1 MKTHDNQ
8 MKMMEVADTVTYEP
22 YSTGGKIG
30 TMIPTGMAG
39 AVENVLYAIE
49 QEKGPVD
56 QWVRQQLGYYTV
68 EELQRVLS
76 AEQIDGVAMAIFQMG
91 RGRGF
96 ILGDMTGVGK
106 GRQLAAMIKWSLLKG
121 RIPVYVTERSLL
133 FSDMYRD
140 LNDIGCGFLRPFILN
155 ADREAKVTDLQ
166 GNVVYDLPTR
176 SEMEHFRMY
185 GTLPQG
191 YDFLMLTYSQL
202 MRRESANWKVA
213 RVRNFIKD
221 TYLLMDEC
229 HNASG
234 DTSNVGRF
242 FREAVQQ
249 ARGVCYS
256 SATYAKYPSSMPLYA
271 LKTAIGDAKIGAD
284 QLIEIVEHGGPILQ
298 EELAKGLTESGCM
311 TRRER
316 DMSGVIR
323 ELRITSDED
332 AVSRCRHRYDAVI
345 EIVQDLYDL
354 QERFIEP
361 YLKTIDAEEVLRR
374 KCKLDELMPLEE
386 DSVSVVYDR
395 FSKRMTPIVQQL
407 LMATKAEDAVK
418 TTLDVLRSGKKPI
431 VQINHTMEAQLASL
445 AKVGD
450 VLPSAEFALVL
461 HRSLSGMLCYSV
473 TGSGVKPSNVREK
486 ERAPHYKCD
495 DVISIYELDA
505 AFPGG
510 EALEAYESIRRR
522 IDRTLTGLPLS
533 PIDFFVKRIEQ
544 AGYSVGI
551 LTQRHFGLQLHDDD
565 NGATCVRC
573 KASNKKRLAAD
584 FNNGRIDVLL
594 GNRMMSTGISLH
606 NSPEFEDTSQR
617 VVITWE
623 LQDSADRQTQF
634 DGRADRTGQLDHCHY
649 ITLSSPIPAEQRFL
663 MMNER
668 RQRSLNANVTANQ
681 KTDSPYENILN
692 RYGSRVVKEFLL
704 DHPEMAS
711 FIPDMPERFADEEEN
726 FNLVRIFMN
735 SLALMTCRDQE
746 SLLNEVMQ
754 RYHDLL
760 DYLNE
765 NGENE
770 LEAKVMPL
778 RATLLHR
785 MVFAAGKDKSEARS
799 VFEQDA
805 WLDEIEVD
813 VLRKPMTVSEIK
825 WLKQSLAYGKI
836 VNNRLDEAK
845 EEKVKNILIRYKQL
859 RLVAARKLAELT
871 RFTDPGEKAKYT
883 PKRLETL
890 KHQAYDME
898 AQERQIAKVE
908 EDIRNIKREL
918 LMFSPG
924 QVVGIPMSLFE
935 DGVIEDANMIDF
947 VSIGIFLGY
956 RLASGRLSRSNIKA
970 VFAVN
975 DGRRKLEIPF
985 TEQAILSTISR
996 QTGLDVFRRRVRGF
1010 DLKQWDSI
1018 RPKRTREI
1026 AYVVTGNILQGI
1038 AQARRFGENLRDHQ
1052 QRLLAQSKGHGHLVT
1067 YSDDRGGLRHGY
1079 LMPRIFRP
1087 RDLAMMNLNPK

>member
-1 MKTHDNQ
+1 MEPKDNQ
-8 MKMMEVADTVTYEP
+8 MMMMEVADTVTYQP

-30 TMIPTGMAG
+30 TMIPMGMAG
-39 AVENVLYAIE
+39 AVENVLAQIE

-68 EELQRVLS
+68 EEMQRVLS

-106 GRQLAAMIKWSLLKG
+106 GRQLAALIVWSLLKS

-140 LNDIGCGFLRPFILN
+140 LHDIGCGHLRPFILN
-155 ADREAKVTDLQ
+155 ADSEAKVTDLQ

-176 SEMEHFRMY
+176 KEMEHFRQH
-185 GTLPQG
+185 GTLPEG

-202 MRRESANWKVA
+202 MRRESTNWKVA

-234 DTSNVGRF
+234 DMSNVGRF

-256 SATYAKYPSSMPLYA
+256 SATYAKYPKSMPLYA
-271 LKTAIGDAKIGAD
+271 LKTAIGDAKIGAE

-316 DMSGVIR
+316 DMSGVVH
-323 ELRITSDED
+323 ELRITPDED
-332 AVSRCRHRYDAVI
+332 AVARCRRRYDAVI
-345 EIVQDLYDL
+345 EIVQDLYDF

-361 YLKTIDAEEVLRR
+361 YLNTIDAEEVLRR
-374 KCKLDELMPLEE
+374 KCKLDAFIPLAE
-386 DSVSVVYDR
+386 DSVNVIYER
-395 FSKRMTPIVQQL
+395 FSKRMMPIVQQL
-407 LMATKAEDAVK
+407 LMATKADDAVDV
-418 TTLDVLRSGKKPI
+418 TLDVLRSGKKPI
-431 VQINHTMEAQLASL
+431 VQINHTMEAQLTSL

-450 VLPSAEFALVL
+450 VLPSAEFAQVL
-461 HRSLSGMLCYSV
+461 HKSLSGMLYYSV
-473 TGSGVKPSNVREK
+473 SGSGIRPSNAGK
-486 ERAPHYKCD
+486 NERTPHYKCD
-495 DVISIYELDA
+495 EVITICELDA
-505 AFPGG
+505 AFPDG
-510 EALEAYESIRRR
+510 EAREAYDSIRRR
-522 IDRTLTGLPLS
+522 INRTLTGLPLS
-533 PIDFFVKRIEQ
+533 PIDYFVRRIEQ
-544 AGYSVGI
+544 AGYSVGV
-551 LTQRHFGLQLHDDD
+551 LTQRHLGLQLHEEDA
-565 NGATCVRC
+565 GATCVKC
-573 KASNKKRLAAD
+573 KSSDKKRLAAD
-584 FNNGRIDVLL
+584 FNNGRLDVLL
-594 GNRMMSTGISLH
+594 GNRMMGTGISLH
-606 NSPEFEDTSQR
+606 NSPEFEDTRPR
-617 VVITWE
+617 VAITWE
-623 LQDSADRQTQF
+623 LQDCADRQTQF

-649 ITLSSPIPAEQRFL
+649 IVLSSPIPAEQRFL

-681 KTDSPYENILN
+681 KTDAPYENILN
-692 RYGSRVVKEFLL
+692 KYGTRVVKEYLL
-704 DHPEMAS
+704 DHPEMAE
-711 FIPDMPERFADEEEN
+711 FIPDMPDLGEGEPPPD
-726 FNLVRIFMN
+726 LVRLFMN
-735 SLALMTCRDQE
+735 SLALMSCHDQE
-746 SLLNEVMQ
+746 TMLQEVMQ

-778 RATLLHR
+778 RAKLLHR
-785 MVFAAGKDKSEARS
+785 QVFAAGKDKNEAKS

-805 WLDEIEVD
+805 WLDELEVD
-813 VLRKPMTVSEIK
+813 VLRKPMTAAEIER
-825 WLKQSLAYGKI
+825 LQMTLADMITVKR
-836 VNNRLDEAK
+836 RLDEAK
-845 EEKVKNILIRYKQL
+845 DEKVKNILIRYKQL

-871 RFTDPGEKAKYT
+871 RYTNPGEPVKYT
-883 PKRLETL
+883 PKRLEML

-898 AQERQIAKVE
+898 GQNRQIMKVE
-908 EDIRNIKREL
+908 ADMRDIKRDL
-918 LMFSPG
+918 AMFFPG

-935 DGVIEDANMIDF
+935 DGVIENAGMIDF
-947 VSIGIFLGY
+947 VSIGIFLGF
-956 RLASGRLSRSNIKA
+956 RIANGRLSRSNIKA

-985 TEQAILSTISR
+985 TEHAILDTISR
-996 QTGLDVFRRRVRGF
+996 QSQLNIFRRRVRGF
-1010 DLKQWDSI
+1010 TLKNWDSI
-1018 RPKRTREI
+1018 RPKRSREI
-1026 AYVVTGNILQGI
+1026 AYIVTGNILQGI
-1038 AQARRFGENLRDHQ
+1038 ARAQRFGEKCSDFK
-1052 QRLLAQSKGHGHLVT
+1052 QRLLAQSKGRGHLVT
-1067 YSDDRGGLRHGY
+1067 YSDDQGGMRHGY

-1087 RDLAMMNLNPK
+1087 RDLSVI

>member
-1 MKTHDNQ
+1 METHDNQ
-8 MKMMEVADTVTYEP
+8 MKMMEVADTVTYQP
-22 YSTGGKIG
+22 YSMGGRIG
-30 TMIPTGMAG
+30 TMIPTGMAD
-39 AVENVLYAIE
+39 AVESVLQEIE

-56 QWVRQQLGYYTV
+56 QWVRQQLGFYTV

-106 GRQLAAMIKWSLLKG
+106 GRQLAALIKWSLLKG
-121 RIPVYVTERSLL
+121 RTPVYVTERSLL

-155 ADREAKVTDLQ
+155 ADREAKVTDQ
-166 GNVVYDLPTR
+166 KGNVVYDLPSRT
-176 SEMEHFRMY
+176 EMEHFRLR

-213 RVRNFIKD
+213 RVRDFIKG

-234 DTSNVGRF
+234 DSSNVGRF

-271 LKTAIGDAKIGAD
+271 LKTAIGDAKIGAE

-316 DMSGVIR
+316 DMSGVVR
-323 ELRITSDED
+323 ELRINSDED
-332 AVSRCRHRYDAVI
+332 AVALCRRRYDAVI
-345 EIVQDLYDL
+345 EIVQDLYDF

-361 YLKTIDAEEVLRR
+361 YLNTIDAEEVLRQ
-374 KCKLDELMPLEE
+374 KCGLDALMPLA
-386 DSVSVVYDR
+386 DGSVKVVYDR

-407 LMATKAEDAVK
+407 LMSTKADDAVDAA
-418 TTLDVLRSGKKPI
+418 LDVLRSGKKPI

-450 VLPSAEFALVL
+450 QLPSAEFALAL
-461 HRSLSGMLCYSV
+461 HKSLSSMFCYSV
-473 TGSGVKPSNVREK
+473 TGSGKKALNVRK
-486 ERAPHYKCD
+486 NERSPHYKCD
-495 DVISIYELDA
+495 DVISISELDA
-505 AFPGG
+505 AFPSG
-510 EALEAYESIRRR
+510 EAREAYGSIRRR
-522 IDRTLTGLPLS
+522 IDQTLTGLPLS
-533 PIDFFVKRIEQ
+533 PIDYFVKRIEQ
-544 AGYSVGI
+544 AGYSVGV
-551 LTQRHFGLQLHDDD
+551 LTQRHLGLQLHDGD
-565 NGATCVRC
+565 NGATCVKC
-573 KASNKKRLAAD
+573 KSSDKKRLAAD
-584 FNNGRIDVLL
+584 FNNGRLDVLL

-606 NSPEFEDTSQR
+606 NSPEFDDTRQR

-623 LQDSADRQTQF
+623 LQDCADRQTQF

-663 MMNER
+663 MMNEC

-692 RYGSRVVKEFLL
+692 RYGSRVVREYLL

-711 FIPDMPERFADEEEN
+711 FIPDMPENISDEEHSD
-726 FNLVRIFMN
+726 LVRIFMI
-735 SLALMTCRDQE
+735 SLALMNCHDQE
-746 SLLNEVMQ
+746 MMLDEVMQ

-785 MVFAAGKDKSEARS
+785 QVFAAGKDRNEAKS

-813 VLRKPMTVSEIK
+813 VLRKPMTALEIERM
-825 WLKQSLAYGKI
+825 QQTLAFGMM
-836 VNNRLDEAK
+836 VNKRLDEAK
-845 EEKVKNILIRYKQL
+845 EEKVKNILKRYKQL

-871 RFTDPGEKAKYT
+871 RYTAPGSQANYT
-883 PKRLETL
+883 PKRLEAL
-890 KHQAYDME
+890 RHQAYDMG

-908 EDIRNIKREL
+908 DDFRDIKREL
-918 LMFSPG
+918 KMFVPG
-924 QVVGIPMSLFE
+924 QVVGIPMSLFA
-935 DGVIEDANMIDF
+935 DGVIEDAKMIDF

-975 DGRRKLEIPF
+975 DGRRKLEIPL
-985 TEQAILSTISR
+985 TEQAIISTIRR
-996 QTGLDVFRRRVRGF
+996 QTSLDIFRQRVYGF
-1010 DLKQWDSI
+1010 NLKLWDSI

-1038 AQARRFGENLRDHQ
+1038 AQARRFGENVRDHR

-1067 YSDDRGGLRHGY
+1067 YSDDRGTLRHGY

-1087 RDLAMMNLNPK
+1087 RDLAMMNLKL